1 MSAAADVVTGY
12 LASFAAGDPD
22 VIAGF
27 VADGFHNEHLSSI
40 ASSCVGRD
48 EYRSRLPGFLSDF
61 ADRRY
66 AVIDVVEQQ
75 RESRSDVVVRYAFTA
90 VYDGT
95 PIDIPGVMWFT
106 VEDERITHRLDVWD
120 SGTFLAQ
127 VAVTD

>member
-1 MSAAADVVTGY
+1 MSAAADLVTGY
-12 LASFAAGDPD
+12 LGAFAAGDPD

-40 ASSCVGRD
+40 ASSCIGRD

-61 ADRRY
+61 AERHY
-66 AVIDVVEQQ
+66 AVVDVVEQQ
-75 RESRSDVVVRYAFTA
+75 RESRSHVVVRYDFTA
-90 VYDGT
+90 VYEGT

-106 VEDERITHRLDVWD
+106 VENERIAHRMDVWD

-127 VAVTD
+127 VAPAD